1 MWIVHLYVNTD
12 GTPKH
17 DIQWNNK
24 ASTQS
29 FVLVA
34 ERGIASAQFVDL
46 LMMVKYVW
54 NHLNRVKAQLYLHE
68 YEKTFWK
75 ELESSELVL

>member
-1 MWIVHLYVNTD
+1 MHLYVNTD

-34 ERGIASAQFVDL
+34 ERGIASAQRVDL
-46 LMMVKYVW
+46 SMMVKIC
-54 NHLNRVKAQLYLHE
+54 VKP
-68 YEKTFWK
+68 F
-75 ELESSELVL
+75 ELGKGPTIST